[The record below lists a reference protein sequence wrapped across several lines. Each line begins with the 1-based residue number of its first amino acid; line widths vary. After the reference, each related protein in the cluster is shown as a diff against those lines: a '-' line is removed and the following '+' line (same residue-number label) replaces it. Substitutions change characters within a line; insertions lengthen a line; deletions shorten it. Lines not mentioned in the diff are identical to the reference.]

1 MNKVISYLIR
11 LIILSEALA
20 GCSQSTEIPS
30 RQWKAVPEHKGV
42 FVDMS
47 SIRRVLVIP
56 ARDEYHLKGH
66 DTEADIKVG
75 KYIVRG
81 NMFYCDDSGV
91 MLGDATFGTIPPS
104 NESGVIPNEAA
115 RPIVCGN

>member
-1 MNKVISYLIR
+1 MNKVISYLIGL
-11 LIILSEALA
+11 LIFSEALA
-20 GCSQSTEIPS
+20 GCSQTVEIPS
-30 RQWKAVPEHKGV
+30 RKWKAVPEHKGV

-47 SIRRVLVIP
+47 SIRRVPVIP

-75 KYIVRG
+75 NYILRG
-81 NMFYCDDSGV
+81 NMFYCDDPEV
-91 MLGDATFGTIPPS
+91 MLGDATFGTIPSS

-115 RPIVCGN
+115 RPIVCSN